1 MRVID
6 VVAAVIATS
15 AGFGTSACSPEC
27 VPVPPGSLGE
37 LTPRE
42 EAFLADGGLP
52 LPPERQFMLAEDGLP
67 LAFFD
72 MGPDIPDDEVAAA
85 ALVVHGSSA
94 HGALY
99 TAIGSGLASRGVAA
113 RLIDLRGH
121 GFSRCS
127 APGVCGDGAAAVYDD
142 GSYFVGRVG
151 DAADDAQ
158 LSRDLDLHLQALGAR
173 FPAAALYLV
182 GHSSGAGLVSRFVET
197 GGPRDLAGLVLMTPF
212 HHADQPQNTLLSFEC
227 GRVVG
232 SDYARVDL
240 GAVGD
245 ARRGNPHRYVLSLDK
260 PAELS
265 DPLDTLRYTFTMM
278 QGLAVVDA
286 TTFAESL
293 YLPTLWVAAS
303 EDALLNLDA
312 SRSEFARIPGG
323 VDFVV
328 INASHV
334 GVSWL
339 DDSAAA
345 IAAFVGQR

>member
-1 MRVID
+1 MKATALAPSAF
-6 VVAAVIATS
+6 VVVVVLTGS
-15 AGFGTSACSPEC
+15 SACTPEC
-27 VPVPPGSLGE
+27 VPVPPGSLGA
-37 LTPRE
+37 LTARE
-42 EAFLADGGLP
+42 DAFLADGGLP
-52 LPPERQFMLAEDGLP
+52 APPERQFVVAEDGLP
-67 LAFFD
+67 LAYLD
-72 MGPDIPDDEVAAA
+72 MGPAVPDDEVGAA

-99 TAIGSGLASRGVAA
+99 TALGAGLASRGIAA

-142 GSYFVGRVG
+142 DGAYFVGRAG

-158 LSRDLDLHLQALGAR
+158 LSRDLDLHLQALRAR
-173 FPAAALYLV
+173 FPVAALYLV

-232 SDYARVDL
+232 TDYARVDL

-245 ARRGNPHRYVLSLDK
+245 ARRGNVHRYVLSLDK
-260 PAELS
+260 PEALS

-278 QGLAVVDA
+278 QGLAVVDP
-286 TTFAESL
+286 TSFAESL
-293 YLPTLWVAAS
+293 HLPTLWIAAR
-303 EDALLNLDA
+303 EDALLNLEA
-312 SRSEFARIPGG
+312 SQAEFDRIPGG

-328 INASHV
+328 VDASHV

-339 DDSAAA
+339 DDSPAA
-345 IAAFVGQR
+345 IAAFMR